1 MSSTPGS
8 PSGKDASWE
17 AIFQKYR
24 IDKHD
29 FDVGPF
35 SLSAN
40 QIKEACQHFQRT
52 SQKEVRILCKQDT
65 REDRPQIFRRQGLFV
80 LPVSNGRYAI
90 VKGEGYVDVPAIRSP
105 LREYRGDFP
114 FVLETTLVGDSEMQ
128 HLDRAYAMSQY
139 GQAFHER

>member
-40 QIKEACQHFQRT
+40 QIKE
-52 SQKEVRILCKQDT
+52 
-65 REDRPQIFRRQGLFV
+65 GLPAFPAHQSKGGAH
-80 LPVSNGRYAI
+80 PV
-90 VKGEGYVDVPAIRSP
+90 
-105 LREYRGDFP
+105 
-114 FVLETTLVGDSEMQ
+114 
-128 HLDRAYAMSQY
+128 
-139 GQAFHER
+139 QAGHP